1 MKKTFSVMIA
11 TALVLLTIVF
21 GAVSM
26 SLGRIVK
33 SAVEAAGPRV
43 LGVPVTLGLVTISPW
58 SGSGTL
64 RGLVIGNPD
73 GFKAPHAISVGSVEV
88 EVKLSSLLTDTIV
101 VERVAV
107 REPELIWE
115 IGEGSSNISRLQRNA
130 QEAAARYGGEGS
142 QAPRKMSDPAK
153 KGKSL
158 LIRDFSVTGGK
169 VGLSATAL
177 GAQGLAAPLPDVRLT
192 NLGGKDRSPAQVAAQ
207 AFGAITSSAQGA
219 VSNLGGKAID
229 AARDAAMK
237 ALGSFLK
244 RSGK

>member
-1 MKKTFSVMIA
+1 MKKAFSAGIA
-11 TALVLLTIVF
+11 AALVLLTVGIGV
-21 GAVSM
+21 VSM
-26 SLGRIVK
+26 SLGKIVK

-43 LGVPVTLGLVTISPW
+43 LGAPVTLGLVTISPW

-73 GFKAPHAISVGSVEV
+73 GFKSPHAVSVGSVEV
-88 EVKLSSLLTDTIV
+88 EVKLASLLTDTIV

-115 IGEGSSNISRLQRNA
+115 IGQGSSNISRLQRNA
-130 QEAAARYGGEGS
+130 QEAAARYGGEAS
-142 QAPRKMSDPAK
+142 QAAGGAPAPAK

-177 GAQGLAAPLPDVRLT
+177 GSQGLTAPLPDVHLK

-207 AFGAITSSAQGA
+207 AFAAITSSAQGA
-219 VSNLGGKAID
+219 VSNIGGKAI
-229 AARDAAMK
+229 AEVRGTAMK

-244 RSGK
+244 RNGK

>member
-1 MKKTFSVMIA
+1 MKKTLSAAIA
-11 TALVLLTIVF
+11 AALVLGTIAV
-21 GAVSM
+21 GVVSM

-43 LGVPVTLGLVTISPW
+43 LGAPVTLGLVTISPL
-58 SGSGTL
+58 SGRGTL
-64 RGLVIGNPD
+64 RGLVIGNPE
-73 GFKAPHAISVGSVEV
+73 GFKSPHAVSVGAVEV

-115 IGEGSSNISRLQRNA
+115 IGQGSSNISRLQRNA
-130 QEAAARYGGEGS
+130 QDAAAKYGAAGS
-142 QAPRKMSDPAK
+142 PAAPAAAEPA

-177 GAQGLAAPLPDVRLT
+177 GSQGLSAPLPDVHLT
-192 NLGGKDRSPAQVAAQ
+192 DLGGKDRSPAQVAAQ
-207 AFGAITSSAQGA
+207 AFAAITSSAQGA

-229 AARDAAMK
+229 AARGVALK
-237 ALGSFLK
+237 ALGELFK
-244 RSGK
+244 RGGK

>member
-1 MKKTFSVMIA
+1 MKKAFSASIA
-11 TALVLLTIVF
+11 AALVLLMIGIGV
-21 GAVSM
+21 VSL
-26 SLGRIVK
+26 SLGKIVK

-43 LGVPVTLGLVTISPW
+43 LGARVTLGLVTISPW
-58 SGSGTL
+58 SGTGTL

-73 GFKAPHAISVGSVEV
+73 GFQSPHAVSVGSVEI

-115 IGEGSSNISRLQRNA
+115 IGQGSSNISRLQKNA
-130 QEAAARYGGEGS
+130 QEAAVRYGGEGS
-142 QAPRKMSDPAK
+142 QGARSMSDPAK

-177 GAQGLAAPLPDVRLT
+177 GSQGLSAALPDLHLT
-192 NLGGKDRSPAQVAAQ
+192 NLGGPGRSPAEVAAQ
-207 AFGAITSSAQGA
+207 AFDAITASAQGA
-219 VSNLGGKAID
+219 VSNIGGKAID
-229 AARDAAMK
+229 QARGAVMK

-244 RSGK
+244 RNGK

>member
-1 MKKTFSVMIA
+1 MKNAFSAAIA
-11 TALVLLTIVF
+11 AALVLLMV
-21 GAVSM
+21 GLGVLSM

-43 LGVPVTLGLVTISPW
+43 LGAPVTLGLVAISPW

-73 GFKAPHAISVGSVEV
+73 GFKSPHAVSVRAVEV

-115 IGEGSSNISRLQRNA
+115 IGEGGSNLTKLSRNA
-130 QEAAARYGGEGS
+130 QESAEKLGGGKKEAAAPESG
-142 QAPRKMSDPAK
+142 AAK

-158 LIRDFSVTGGK
+158 LIRDFSVTGGN

-177 GAQGLAAPLPDVRLT
+177 GGQGLSAPLPDVHLT
-192 NLGGKDRSPAQVAAQ
+192 NLGGPGRSPAQVAAQ
-207 AFGAITSSAQGA
+207 AFGAITASAQGA
-219 VSNLGGKAID
+219 VSNVGGKAID
-229 AARDAAMK
+229 AARGAAMK
-237 ALGSFLK
+237 ALGNFLK
-244 RSGK
+244 RNGK